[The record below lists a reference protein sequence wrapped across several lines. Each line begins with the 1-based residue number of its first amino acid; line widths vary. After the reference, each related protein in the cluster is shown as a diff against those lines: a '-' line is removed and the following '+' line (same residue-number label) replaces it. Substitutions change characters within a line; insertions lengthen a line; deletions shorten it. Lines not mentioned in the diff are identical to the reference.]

1 METGFDRSNTLLF
14 TVNSDHA
21 ALGGESLRARFLL
34 DLRSISG
41 VASASYGMSAIG
53 PSGWSGSVNVEGYT
67 FAPDENNVVLLNAIE
82 PEYFKTLRAPIVAGR
97 EFGPRD
103 SNDTSK
109 VAIINETFARRY
121 FAHSPALGKWVNLA
135 GEGRREIIG
144 VVKDIKLR
152 SNRQEVQPALYI
164 ALTQRRDPMW
174 GTYVVRGSV
183 NRAMIDTA
191 LQRIDP
197 NLRSGE
203 VRTLDEDLSRG
214 ILKER
219 MMGALSSF
227 FGLLSLLLVT
237 VGIYGVMAFQVERR
251 QKEIGI
257 RMALGARPVEV
268 IRMVLA
274 DTTLPVG
281 VGVVAGIAG
290 ALALTRLLEKML
302 FGVKPTDP
310 ITFAGACGLL
320 VSLALMAA
328 YLPGRRAARLSPVE
342 TLRCE

>member
-1 METGFDRSNTLLF
+1 MRP
-14 TVNSDHA
+14 
-21 ALGGESLRARFLL
+21 LRVG
-34 DLRSISG
+34 ISHT
-41 VASASYGMSAIG
+41 A
-53 PSGWSGSVNVEGYT
+53 
-67 FAPDENNVVLLNAIE
+67 
-82 PEYFKTLRAPIVAGR
+82 
-97 EFGPRD
+97 
-103 SNDTSK
+103 
-109 VAIINETFARRY
+109 
-121 FAHSPALGKWVNLA
+121 
-135 GEGRREIIG
+135 RREIIG

-174 GTYVVRGSV
+174 GTYIVRGSV

-219 MMGALSSF
+219 IMGAFSSF
-227 FGLLSLLLVT
+227 FGFLSLLLVT

-290 ALALTRLLEKML
+290 ALALTGLLEKML
-302 FGVKPTDP
+302 FGVKPSDP

-320 VSLALMAA
+320 VSLALVAA